1 MRGEDSDILIDLYRG
16 AAQVPPWQG
25 FLKRLADRATVVLLI
40 LPEGAKSPDFSVFSR
55 DAQGLPFVAEALL
68 RLRYQRVYAAEE
80 LPGARLLT
88 FARVL
93 RVRVEGGGDAWLI
106 VGRDLADIPAA
117 FALMMSGLGPHLS
130 VAVSHYLAQCR
141 IRDQAALS
149 HHMAQKFQI
158 GVLAVNAAGVILT
171 ASPFALQL
179 LESSADVSGHIGVKL
194 VLAAADTFAQTLQNY
209 HQGLDQAAV
218 ALQIPPLQMLI
229 QPYFG
234 TEYAGQNP
242 TAVVHLRQTMRPM
255 PNVAKS
261 LAKMAQITV
270 SEARFALKLVDGLTI
285 AEAGDALGL
294 TLETSRNYS
303 KQIYSKMD
311 LRGQS
316 DLIRFVLNS
325 VIPLI

>member
-1 MRGEDSDILIDLYRG
+1 MRGEDSDVLINLYRG

-25 FLKRLADRATVVLLI
+25 FLKRLADRATAVLLI
-40 LPEGAKSPDFSVFSR
+40 LPEGAKSSDFLIFSSG
-55 DAQGLPFVAEALL
+55 AQSLPFAAEALL

-80 LPGARLLT
+80 LSGARLLT
-88 FARVL
+88 FARIL

-106 VGRDLADIPAA
+106 VGRDMADIPAA

-141 IRDQAALS
+141 IRDHAALS
-149 HHMAQKFQI
+149 HHLEQKFQI
-158 GVLAVNAAGVILT
+158 GVLVLNAAGLILT
-171 ASPFALQL
+171 ASPFALQIL
-179 LESSADVSGHIGVKL
+179 ARSADVSGHIGAKL
-194 VLAAADTFAQTLQNY
+194 VLASADTLAQTLQNY
-209 HQGLDQAAV
+209 DQGLDQAAV
-218 ALQIPPLQMLI
+218 ALQIPPLQILI

-234 TEYAGQNP
+234 ADHTGQNP
-242 TAVVHLRQTMRPM
+242 TAVVHLRQSMRPM

-261 LAKMAQITV
+261 LSKMAQITV

-285 AEAGDALGL
+285 SEAGDALGL

-303 KQIYSKMD
+303 KQIYSKLD
-311 LRGQS
+311 LRGQN